1 MNRYKFNRM
10 LKRPSTVFC
19 LLLTTLI
26 FLSSCATGPSFRE
39 IPSIPDG
46 KSIAYFYR
54 PARFYGSARSP
65 SIHDNGNLILDGLKN
80 GGYWVYPVSAGKHIF
95 SSKAALLEGSHVTI
109 NSEVPGDVY
118 YIRMDILAGAFVSD
132 AKFFRVYPEQGQEE
146 IAKCKLVE

>member
-1 MNRYKFNRM
+1 MNWYKFNRM
-10 LKRPSTVFC
+10 LKRPPTVLC

-46 KSIAYFYR
+46 KSIACFYR

-65 SIHDNGNLILDGLKN
+65 SIYDNGNLILDGLTN
-80 GGYWVYPVSAGKHIF
+80 GGYWVYPVSPGKHVF
-95 SSKAALLEGSHVTI
+95 SSEAAILEGSHVTI
-109 NSEVPGDVY
+109 NSEAPGEVY

-132 AKFFRVYPEQGQEE
+132 AKFFRVYPEQGEQE
-146 IAKCKLVE
+146 ISACKLVE